1 MKRGILVISLVAV
14 LPVRPDAQVRLN
26 GIWQAEVQS
35 NGFWTIEL
43 RSEGTNLTG
52 AVSMG
57 TDPVEITDGRVEGNI
72 VSFVVETPD
81 GDRTLRFNGT
91 VTGEAIAFTREV
103 QVRQGG
109 FVGLSD
115 IFGVKAPNTFT
126 LTRLRDGERPRTGR
140 GTFFPAQLTIFDRS
154 GKVMRT
160 LGEQDNYFAP
170 VFSPDGT
177 RLVTVLR
184 SDLWIFDVARGTRM
198 RLTATPRFEFAPV
211 WSSDGRYVAYSTFY
225 RNITRLYR
233 RLADGT
239 GTEELL
245 YENMPGVGMNLQDW
259 SADGRWL
266 LFASGGVLFTLP
278 LDGNRHPIELAR
290 EEFTMNGARFSPDQR
305 FLAFRSDESGRWEIV
320 VRALDPASGFS
331 PDGGKWQVSQGGLGL
346 AQWRRDGREL
356 LYLASDGRLMAVEV
370 STTPAFKAGPPRP
383 LFRFPEN
390 FPLIFGPG
398 GLGGISHDGQR
409 IAVAVLQPPPRK
421 ETVVPLEILSKYA
434 GTYQLFGS
442 EARMMVEGNQLVARM
457 FNERIPLLAQSETS
471 FFSRIFS
478 GEIDF
483 VTGAD
488 GAVTHFLFYQGGPAV
503 TAQRK

>member
-14 LPVRPDAQVRLN
+14 VAASPDAQVRVN
-26 GIWQAEVQS
+26 GIWQAEVQP
-35 NGFWTIEL
+35 NGFWTIDL
-43 RSEGTNLTG
+43 RSEGTTLTG
-52 AVSMG
+52 GVGMG
-57 TDPVEITDGRVEGNI
+57 TDPVEITDGRVEGNT

-81 GDRTLRFNGT
+81 GDRTIRFNGT
-91 VTGEAIAFTREV
+91 VSGETIAFTRDV

-109 FVGLSD
+109 FVGLPD
-115 IFGVKAPNTFT
+115 IYGVKAPNAFT

-140 GTFFPAQLTIFDRS
+140 GAFYPTQLTVVDRT
-154 GKVMRT
+154 GKVVRT
-160 LGEQDNYFAP
+160 LGEPDTYTGP

-177 RLVTVLR
+177 RLVVGLR
-184 SDLWIFDVARGTRM
+184 GDLWIFDVARGTLA
-198 RLTATPRFEFAPV
+198 RLTATPRFEFAPA
-211 WSSDGRYVAYSTFY
+211 WSPDGRYVAYSTFY
-225 RNITRLYR
+225 RSITRLYR
-233 RLADGT
+233 RPADGS

-278 LDGNRHPIELAR
+278 LDGNRQPIELAR
-290 EEFTMNGARFSPDQR
+290 EEFTMNGARFSPDGR
-305 FLAFRSDESGRWEIV
+305 FVAFRSDESGRWEIV

-331 PDGGKWQVSQGGLGL
+331 PDGGKWQISQGALGL
-346 AQWRRDGREL
+346 AQWRRDAREL
-356 LYLASDGRLMAVEV
+356 LYLRADGQVMAVDV
-370 STTPAFKAGPPRP
+370 TSRPTFSTGTQRP
-383 LFRFPEN
+383 LFRVPET

-398 GLGGISHDGQR
+398 AFGNISRDGQR
-409 IAVAVLQPPPRK
+409 VAFAVPQPPPRK
-421 ETVVPLEILSKYA
+421 ETVIAPEILSKYA

-442 EARMMVEGNQLVARM
+442 EVRMVVEGNHLVARM
-457 FNERIPLLAQSETS
+457 FNERIPLLAQSDTS
-471 FFSRIFS
+471 FFSKMFS

-488 GAVTHFLFYQGGPAV
+488 GTVTHFLLYQGGPAV